1 MLNVCHWCVR
11 DTYLANELLDR
22 GTLRSCS
29 YCFELRNTFQLDE
42 LATKI
47 HEVIDRHFQLTPNE
61 PVEPEE
67 LWDRAMGRD
76 WVRSGISPSDLVA
89 EITGVSQEI
98 ADDVVKLLSQ
108 TLGWRNVPDGGE
120 DPYQYEARH
129 EELGPETGTYWS
141 IWERVPNSIRD
152 QARYFNT
159 DAESVLSRLFSE
171 LHSLRTLAGESVV
184 QVIGA
189 YDVDM
194 FIWRARRASSEDQ
207 LRTILTNPAAEMGP
221 PPSESAPAGRMNAA
235 GIPVFYGALE
245 QDTCIA
251 EVRPPVGSYVVTGKF
266 QLLKTVRLLDLNLL
280 QDVTIE
286 TSYFDPEYADRSNRV
301 AFLKQFGRELTR
313 PVMPEDETREYIATQ
328 VIAEYLAHKM
338 QPRIDGIFF
347 RSAQTDPPGENVVL
361 FNHACEVEPFVV
373 PPGITVH
380 VGNLPECDIEKEDE
394 KDQVVDIWE
403 FGEQE
408 SQDPSDAGAGCQ
420 TLIQKDGT
428 DHQEWSDQS
437 PTLKLDV
444 HSLTVHKINAV
455 RPEYTSLKTER
466 SRVESP
472 IGSLFVD

>member
-1 MLNVCHWCVR
+1 MQNVCHWCVR

-22 GTLRSCS
+22 GTSRACS

-42 LATKI
+42 LAKRI
-47 HEVIDRHFQLTPNE
+47 HEVIDRHFQLTPNG
-61 PVEPEE
+61 PVEPGEFMDIA
-67 LWDRAMGRD
+67 LGGD
-76 WVRSGISPSDLVA
+76 WERSGISPSDLVA

-98 ADDVVKLLSQ
+98 ADDVVKLLSH

-171 LHSLRTLAGESVV
+171 LHSLRTRAGESVV

-189 YDVDM
+189 GTVDT
-194 FIWRARRASSEDQ
+194 FIWRARWAGSEDQ
-207 LRTILTNPAAEMGP
+207 LKTILASPTAEMGP
-221 PPSESAPAGRMNAA
+221 PPPESAPAGRMNAD
-235 GIPVFYGALE
+235 GIPVFYGSLD
-245 QDTCIA
+245 QDTCIS

-266 QLLKTVRLLDLNLL
+266 QLLKPVRLLDLNLL

-286 TSYFDPEYADRSNRV
+286 KSYFDREYADRSNRA

-347 RSAQTDPPGENVVL
+347 RSSQTDPPGENVVL

-380 VGNLPECDIEKEDE
+380 IGNFPEGDIEEEDE
-394 KDQVVDIWE
+394 EDQVVNIWE
-403 FGEQE
+403 FGKQE
-408 SQDPSDAGAGCQ
+408 SQDPSDASAGCQ
-420 TLIQKDGT
+420 IPIQEDGT
-428 DHQEWSDQS
+428 DHQGRSNQS

-444 HSLTVHKINAV
+444 HSLTVHRIHAI

-466 SRVESP
+466 HHVESP

>member
-1 MLNVCHWCVR
+1 MQNVCHWCVR
-11 DTYLANELLDR
+11 DTYLANELLAR
-22 GTLRSCS
+22 GTLRACS

-42 LATKI
+42 LAKRI
-47 HEVIDRHFQLTPNE
+47 HEVIDRHFQLTPDE

-67 LWDRAMGRD
+67 FMDIALGGD
-76 WVRSGISPSDLVA
+76 WERSGISPSDLVA
-89 EITGVSQEI
+89 EITGVNQEI
-98 ADDVVKLLSQ
+98 ADDVVKLLSH

-171 LHSLRTLAGESVV
+171 LHSLRTRAGESVV

-189 YDVDM
+189 DAVDT
-194 FIWRARRASSEDQ
+194 FIWRARWAGSEDQ
-207 LRTILTNPAAEMGP
+207 LKTILASPTAEMGP
-221 PPSESAPAGRMNAA
+221 PPPESAPAGRMNAA
-235 GIPVFYGALE
+235 GIPVFYGSLD

-266 QLLKTVRLLDLNLL
+266 QLLKPVRLLDLNLL

-286 TSYFDPEYADRSNRV
+286 KSYFDPEYADRSNRA
-301 AFLKQFGRELTR
+301 AFFKQFGRELTR

-347 RSAQTDPPGENVVL
+347 RSSQTDPPGENVVL

-380 VGNLPECDIEKEDE
+380 VGNFPECDIEEEDE
-394 KDQVVDIWE
+394 DQVVDIWE
-403 FGEQE
+403 FGKQV
-408 SQDPSDAGAGCQ
+408 SQDSSDASAGCQ
-420 TLIQKDGT
+420 ILIQEDGT
-428 DHQEWSDQS
+428 DHRGRSDQS

-444 HSLTVHKINAV
+444 HSLTVHRINAI

-466 SRVESP
+466 HHVESP
-472 IGSLFVD
+472 IGSQFVD